1 MDIVTFMTEQLL
13 SFADD
18 IVPVDKQDVID
29 FFKSQN
35 APYRDDHVEFL
46 TRFGGNNFTA
56 FLRQQNVNF
65 SFSAIKHIYKE
76 DEYFPDDIELKGGCC
91 HFAVPDFDNP
101 CCIEQSTGIIYREE
115 VDETGNPVLNEIV
128 WCDIK
133 SFLFMASLY
142 YLENIAIEISL
153 DKNLT
158 DEYVSDFQK
167 ENQRHKIPA
176 CSYSMEYYLKEDLF
190 YCFSPS
196 RNYLFTYKLYA
207 EHYEKLEHYQ
217 NNSA

>member
-18 IVPVDKQDVID
+18 IVAVDKQEVVD
-29 FFKSQN
+29 FFESEN
-35 APYRDDHVEFL
+35 AHYRDDHVDFL
-46 TRFGGNNFTA
+46 ARFGGNNFTD

-91 HFAVPDFDNP
+91 HFTNP
-101 CCIEQSTGIIYREE
+101 FYSNFLYIEQSTGIIYREE

-158 DEYVSDFQK
+158 DEYVLDFQK
-167 ENQRHKIPA
+167 ENQRHKILA

-196 RNYLFTYKLYA
+196 RNYLFTYKLYT
-207 EHYEKLEHYQ
+207 EFCEELKDKSLMCK
-217 NNSA
+217 

>member
-1 MDIVTFMTEQLL
+1 MDVVTFMTKRLL
-13 SFADD
+13 SFSDD
-18 IVPVDKQDVID
+18 IVAVDRQEVID
-29 FFKSQN
+29 FFESEN
-35 APYRDDHVEFL
+35 APYCDDHVDFL
-46 TRFGGNNFTA
+46 ARFGGNNFTA
-56 FLRQQNVNF
+56 FLKRQDCYFDF
-65 SFSAIKHIYKE
+65 STIKSLYEDDKE
-76 DEYFPDDIELKGGCC
+76 FPDDVELQKGCC
-91 HFAVPDFDNP
+91 HFTNP
-101 CCIEQSTGIIYREE
+101 FYSNFLYIEQSTGIIYREE

-133 SFLFMASLY
+133 SFLFMTSLY

-167 ENQRHKIPA
+167 ENQRHKILA

-196 RNYLFTYKLYA
+196 RNYLFTYKFYA
-207 EHYEKLEHYQ
+207 KHYEKLENYQ
-217 NNSA
+217 NNSV